1 MLMCEG
7 TRLVGLILIR
17 KELYM
22 YEKITNYI
30 NAVKSQIT
38 IKRFI
43 LVCGCVLLL
52 IGACQLID
60 GYFTARGN
68 YQRAIER
75 LEQTQRALDDSRRLN
90 RELNKII
97 GTSQQLNHDAGE
109 RINRIEDYQRREG
122 ESLNRIEDNQ
132 RETGARI
139 GESLEQNNRA
149 RAEIK
154 SSLELIGRIEKRNQ
168 E

>member
-1 MLMCEG
+1 
-7 TRLVGLILIR
+7 
-17 KELYM
+17 M
-22 YEKITNYI
+22 YEKCKTYLETL
-30 NAVKSQIT
+30 KSYVT
-38 IKRFI
+38 IKRLI
-43 LVCGCVLLL
+43 IGALCVLVLYSVGSL
-52 IGACQLID
+52 AS
-60 GYFTARGN
+60 GYFTARAN

-97 GTSQQLNHDAGE
+97 GTSQQLNNDAGD
-109 RINRIEDYQRREG
+109 RIKRIEGYQQREG
-122 ESLNRIEDNQ
+122 ESLNRIEGNQ

-139 GESLEQNNRA
+139 SESLEQNNRA

-168 E
+168 EQ

>member
-1 MLMCEG
+1 
-7 TRLVGLILIR
+7 
-17 KELYM
+17 M
-22 YEKITNYI
+22 YEKIKTYLETL
-30 NAVKSQIT
+30 KSKVTMQRLI
-38 IKRFI
+38 IGAI
-43 LVCGCVLLL
+43 CMLL
-52 IGACQLID
+52 IYGVGSLAS
-60 GYFTARGN
+60 GYFTARAN

-75 LEQTQRALDDSRRLN
+75 LEQAQGALEDSRRLN
-90 RELNKII
+90 RELNKLIE
-97 GTSQQLNHDAGE
+97 TSRQLNNDAGD
-109 RINRIEDYQRREG
+109 RIKRIEGYQQREG

-139 GESLEQNNRA
+139 GESLEHNNRA

>member
-1 MLMCEG
+1 
-7 TRLVGLILIR
+7 
-17 KELYM
+17 M
-22 YEKITNYI
+22 YEKCKTYLETL
-30 NAVKSQIT
+30 KSYVT
-38 IKRFI
+38 IKRLI
-43 LVCGCVLLL
+43 IGALCVLFLYG
-52 IGACQLID
+52 IGSLAS
-60 GYFTARGN
+60 GYFAARAN

-97 GTSQQLNHDAGE
+97 GTSQQLNNDAGD
-109 RINRIEDYQRREG
+109 RIKRIEGYQQREG
-122 ESLNRIEDNQ
+122 ESLNRIEGNQ

-139 GESLEQNNRA
+139 SESLEQNNRA
-149 RAEIK
+149 SAEIK

>member
-1 MLMCEG
+1 
-7 TRLVGLILIR
+7 
-17 KELYM
+17 M
-22 YEKITNYI
+22 YEKIKTYLETL
-30 NAVKSQIT
+30 KSKVTMQRLI
-38 IKRFI
+38 IGA
-43 LVCGCVLLL
+43 LCVLMLYSVGSL
-52 IGACQLID
+52 AS

-97 GTSQQLNHDAGE
+97 GTSQQLNNDAGD
-109 RINRIEDYQRREG
+109 RIKRIEGYQRREG

-132 RETGARI
+132 RKTGARI
-139 GESLEQNNRA
+139 GESLEHNNRA

-154 SSLELIGRIEKRNQ
+154 ASLELIGRIEERNQ

>member
-1 MLMCEG
+1 
-7 TRLVGLILIR
+7 
-17 KELYM
+17 M

-30 NAVKSQIT
+30 NAVKSKVTMQRLI
-38 IKRFI
+38 IGAI
-43 LVCGCVLLL
+43 CVLFLYG
-52 IGACQLID
+52 IGSLAS
-60 GYFTARGN
+60 GYFTARAN

-97 GTSQQLNHDAGE
+97 GTSQQLNSDADD
-109 RINRIEDYQRREG
+109 RIKRIEGYQQRES
-122 ESLNRIEDNQ
+122 ESLNRIEGNQ

-139 GESLEQNNRA
+139 SESLEQNNRA

-154 SSLELIGRIEKRNQ
+154 SSLELINGIERRNQ
-168 E
+168 EQ

>member
-1 MLMCEG
+1 
-7 TRLVGLILIR
+7 
-17 KELYM
+17 M
-22 YEKITNYI
+22 YEKCKTYLETL
-30 NAVKSQIT
+30 KSKVTMQRI
-38 IKRFI
+38 I
-43 LVCGCVLLL
+43 VGVVCVLLIYG
-52 IGACQLID
+52 IGSLAS
-60 GYFTARGN
+60 GYFTARAN

-90 RELNKII
+90 RDLNKLIE
-97 GTSQQLNHDAGE
+97 TSRQLNHDAGE

-132 RETGARI
+132 RETGARVS
-139 GESLEQNNRA
+139 ESLEHNNRA

-154 SSLELIGRIEKRNQ
+154 SSLELIGRIEERNQ

>member
-1 MLMCEG
+1 
-7 TRLVGLILIR
+7 
-17 KELYM
+17 M
-22 YEKITNYI
+22 YEKCKTYLETL
-30 NAVKSQIT
+30 KSKVTMQRI
-38 IKRFI
+38 II
-43 LVCGCVLLL
+43 GALCVLFLYG
-52 IGACQLID
+52 IGSLAS
-60 GYFTARGN
+60 GYFTARAN

-109 RINRIEDYQRREG
+109 RINRIEGYQRREG

-139 GESLEQNNRA
+139 GESLDSNNRA

-154 SSLELIGRIEKRNQ
+154 SSLELIGRIERRNQ